1 MEDWRAFIK
10 EDQTLHPDTKRQL
23 LNLLDLI
30 QREFEKVFD
39 NPSKTL
45 DEIEIFVR
53 GAIAV
58 VQYLPNSRPSVK
70 IWTESFQKAVRA
82 WRAYYSTLRL
92 GQARNRP
99 FEEAKAEARRAML
112 EAQIR
117 TTTEEDEEEEAQAQA
132 QEELGKPE
140 LSFGAAVTRLQDTER
155 RAREEEAQRQAQELP
170 RKPVARN
177 LGWFE
182 NPEDAEAL
190 APEEEEEEEEQPQP
204 KEKGLLT
211 PRFFALLEEA
221 QREVQEAQV
230 KANKWAGKMAY
241 TSEDKV
247 EKFVAL
253 DTLSSKL
260 HRLLELEERLLRRA
274 KGEDE
279 YRLPETVVPP
289 ITDEWVS
296 KLDSADRLAF
306 QSQREINAYQ
316 ERLQQVQAELAA
328 RGALN
333 PEEEG
338 TPDSL
343 QGGGKIGQWL
353 KKLFT
358 KKPAN
363 VPQKQPEPQKP
374 SDSDFWEEAY
384 RHLHPVGAI
393 AQIPHAKVSGGGFFN
408 KDWYKRSQNARTG
421 LNDHRTVTQVIPP
434 NVVVVKPSI
443 PTLEE
448 IKQQATK
455 VEPPKEK
462 QPQPLVKPAKLSGAY
477 VNTGVVDTKKRIDE
491 LLKKVQK
498 TN

>member
-1 MEDWRAFIK
+1 MEDWRAFIE

-117 TTTEEDEEEEAQAQA
+117 TTTEEDEEEEAQAQ
-132 QEELGKPE
+132 EELGKPE

-155 RAREEEAQRQAQELP
+155 RAREEEAQRQAQELI
-170 RKPVARN
+170 RKPVPRN
-177 LGWFE
+177 PGWFE

-190 APEEEEEEEEQPQP
+190 APEEEEAEAEQPQP
-204 KEKGLLT
+204 KAKRLRS
-211 PRFFALLEEA
+211 PQFFARLEEA
-221 QREVQEAQV
+221 QREVEEAKA

-328 RGALN
+328 RGVLN

-358 KKPAN
+358 KK
-363 VPQKQPEPQKP
+363 VPPKQPVLTSLDRQAHQ
-374 SDSDFWEEAY
+374 FVEEM
-384 RHLHPVGAI
+384 RQREKMLE
-393 AQIPHAKVSGGGFFN
+393 QISQGKVSGGGFFN
-408 KDWYKRSQNARTG
+408 KDWYKRYQNARTG

-434 NVVVVKPSI
+434 NVVVKPSVI

-448 IKQQATK
+448 LKQQATK

-477 VNTGVVDTKKRIDE
+477 VNTGVVDAKKRIDE

-498 TN
+498 PTEN

>member
-1 MEDWRAFIK
+1 M
-10 EDQTLHPDTKRQL
+10 
-23 LNLLDLI
+23 I
-30 QREFEKVFD
+30 QREFEKLFAT
-39 NPSKTL
+39 PSKDL
-45 DEIEIFVR
+45 NEIEIFVR
-53 GAIAV
+53 GVIAV
-58 VQYLPNSRPSVK
+58 VQYLPDSRPSVK
-70 IWTESFQKAVRA
+70 IWTERFQRAVSG
-82 WRAYYSTLRL
+82 WRAYYEVLRK
-92 GQARNRP
+92 GHQQNRP
-99 FEEAKAEARRAML
+99 FQEVQPEAQRALL
-112 EAQIR
+112 EAQP
-117 TTTEEDEEEEAQAQA
+117 EEEEPDEWDEPSQSQ
-132 QEELGKPE
+132 
-140 LSFGAAVTRLQDTER
+140 R
-155 RAREEEAQRQAQELP
+155 RAQPEEEEDPIVRQAREKEEEEDWDKGTRIEPPQ
-170 RKPVARN
+170 KPVARN
-177 LGWFE
+177 PGWFE

-190 APEEEEEEEEQPQP
+190 APEEEEAEAEQPQP
-204 KEKGLLT
+204 KAKRLRS
-211 PRFFALLEEA
+211 PQFFARLEEA
-221 QREVQEAQV
+221 QREVEEAKA

-328 RGALN
+328 
-333 PEEEG
+333 EEG

-358 KKPAN
+358 KK
-363 VPQKQPEPQKP
+363 VPPKQPVLTSLDRQAHQ
-374 SDSDFWEEAY
+374 FVEEM
-384 RHLHPVGAI
+384 RQREKMLE
-393 AQIPHAKVSGGGFFN
+393 QISQGKVSGGGFFN
-408 KDWYKRSQNARTG
+408 KDWYKRYQNARTG

-434 NVVVVKPSI
+434 NVVVKPSVI

-448 IKQQATK
+448 LKQQATK

-477 VNTGVVDTKKRIDE
+477 VNTGVVDAKKRIDE

-498 TN
+498 PTEN